1 VSEPATGGHCKADK
15 SWFLRNKNNRE
26 SEYRKVAE
34 RWRVRLSRLT
44 SIAITT
50 GLFVISTYSELTPA
64 ILAASGQATSLA
76 LNCAQMSTPKRSLLQ
91 RFKDFDIANVFT
103 PKLPPSAPRTVYINA
118 PLPDSFYVHKRG
130 KRKVRK
136 DARYATNQVV
146 TSKYTIL
153 TFLPRNLLEQFRRI
167 ANM

>member
-1 VSEPATGGHCKADK
+1 
-15 SWFLRNKNNRE
+15 L
-26 SEYRKVAE
+26 VA
-34 RWRVRLSRLT
+34 RPTVAAMWPSLVKPIIV
-44 SIAITT
+44 IAILAT
-50 GLFVISTYSELTPA
+50 LSCLPLP
-64 ILAASGQATSLA
+64 ILAASGQVTSLA
-76 LNCAQMSTPKRSLLQ
+76 LNCAQMSIPKRTLLQ
-91 RFKDFDIANVFT
+91 RFKDFDVADIFT
-103 PKLPPSAPRTVYINA
+103 PKLPPSPPRTVYVNS
-118 PLPDSFYVHKRG
+118 PLPDSFYVQKRG